1 MISVKPDSEMSHVA
15 IHSVQCHILSLQTLA
30 AKSPLPSLCN
40 KHLQHSPA
48 MRRRET
54 GSHRQFCLISYLE
67 TLRTCFSAFTSANM
81 CWYIQPIKAQS
92 ILQPVLDL
100 EKALKVFELDLEAV
114 VETVH
119 TN

>member
-1 MISVKPDSEMSHVA
+1 
-15 IHSVQCHILSLQTLA
+15 
-30 AKSPLPSLCN
+30 
-40 KHLQHSPA
+40 
-48 MRRRET
+48 
-54 GSHRQFCLISYLE
+54 
-67 TLRTCFSAFTSANM
+67 M

-119 TN
+119 TNWRTKIILAAGKENWV